1 MNEQKRG
8 AGARGGGVPRLC
20 KQTDRQT
27 NWTGGGWAQL
37 GLGERGWDLTL
48 LQDLCSTG
56 KKKENHGIAR
66 RYEKER
72 IIMINKQSKAIKESM
87 RLTNSNEREKFR

>member
-1 MNEQKRG
+1 MTWIHQEQDRFTT
-8 AGARGGGVPRLC
+8 VSRLC

-27 NWTGGGWAQL
+27 NRTSGGWVQL
-37 GLGERGWDLTL
+37 GLGEGGGTYHCYK
-48 LQDLCSTG
+48 CSTG

-66 RYEKER
+66 RSEKER
-72 IIMINKQSKAIKESM
+72 NIMIKKQSKAIKESM